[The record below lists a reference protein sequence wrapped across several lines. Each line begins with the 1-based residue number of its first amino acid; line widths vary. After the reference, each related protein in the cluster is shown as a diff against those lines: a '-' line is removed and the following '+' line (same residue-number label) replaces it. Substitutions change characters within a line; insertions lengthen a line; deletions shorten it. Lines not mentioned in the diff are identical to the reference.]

1 MTLQAYTVL
10 PDAKGQ
16 GGDVWFVS
24 NDKDMSVPKAQ
35 LGDAGRHTLIH
46 ELGHAMGLTHPGNY
60 NGILDRSKIDSHED
74 SQSHSVMSYRGERTT
89 YANHGGFR
97 ASAPQLDDIYAY
109 QSKYGVNHQTRKDDT
124 TYGFNSNTGRDF
136 LSVNTKHDK
145 MVAAIW
151 DGGGNDTLDFSGYSQ
166 DQKISLE
173 EGTFSDVGGLKGNVS
188 IAYGATI
195 ENAKGGTGN
204 DWLVGNAA
212 NNELRGGDGNDVL
225 YGAEGSDK
233 LWGGKGKDT
242 CVYGNIND
250 SSATAPDRIQDFV
263 SGEDKVDVSGIRAQL
278 GDKPLQLVSRFTGV
292 SGEAIVAY
300 DRQSNMSTLQI
311 SGKPNQPA
319 FVLEVQGELQRSDI
333 VS

>member
-1 MTLQAYTVL
+1 MTLQAHAVL

-35 LGDAGRHTLIH
+35 PGDPGCHTIIH

-89 YANHGGFR
+89 YTNHGGFR

-173 EGTFSDVGGLKGNVS
+173 EGTFSDVDGLKGNVS

-212 NNELRGGDGNDVL
+212 NNELRGGDGND
-225 YGAEGSDK
+225 
-233 LWGGKGKDT
+233 
-242 CVYGNIND
+242 

-278 GDKPLQLVSRFTGV
+278 GDKPLQFVSRFTGV
-292 SGEAIVAY
+292 SDEAIVAY

-311 SGKPNQPA
+311 SGKPSQPA

>member
-1 MTLQAYTVL
+1 MTLQAHTVL

-35 LGDAGRHTLIH
+35 PGDAGRHTIIH

-173 EGTFSDVGGLKGNVS
+173 EGTFSDVDGLKGNVS

-212 NNELRGGDGNDVL
+212 NNELRGGDGND
-225 YGAEGSDK
+225 
-233 LWGGKGKDT
+233 
-242 CVYGNIND
+242 

-278 GDKPLQLVSRFTGV
+278 GDKPLQFVSRFTGV

>member
-1 MTLQAYTVL
+1 MTLQAHTVL

-60 NGILDRSKIDSHED
+60 NGILERSKIDSHED

-212 NNELRGGDGNDVL
+212 NNELRGGDGND
-225 YGAEGSDK
+225 
-233 LWGGKGKDT
+233 
-242 CVYGNIND
+242 

-278 GDKPLQLVSRFTGV
+278 GDKPLQFVSRFTGV

-311 SGKPNQPA
+311 SGKPSQPA

>member
-1 MTLQAYTVL
+1 MTLQAHTVL

-212 NNELRGGDGNDVL
+212 NNELRGGDGND
-225 YGAEGSDK
+225 
-233 LWGGKGKDT
+233 
-242 CVYGNIND
+242 

-278 GDKPLQLVSRFTGV
+278 GDKPLQFVSRFTGV

>member
-1 MTLQAYTVL
+1 MTLQAHTVL

-24 NDKDMSVPKAQ
+24 NDKDMSLPKAQ
-35 LGDAGRHTLIH
+35 LGDAGRHTIIH

-74 SQSHSVMSYRGERTT
+74 SQSHSVMSYRGEHTT

-173 EGTFSDVGGLKGNVS
+173 EGTFSDVDGLKGNVS

-212 NNELRGGDGNDVL
+212 NNELRGGDGND
-225 YGAEGSDK
+225 
-233 LWGGKGKDT
+233 
-242 CVYGNIND
+242 

-278 GDKPLQLVSRFTGV
+278 GDKPLQFVSRFTGV

-311 SGKPNQPA
+311 SGKPSQPA

>member
-1 MTLQAYTVL
+1 MTLQAHTVL

-35 LGDAGRHTLIH
+35 PGDAGRHTLIH

-212 NNELRGGDGNDVL
+212 NNELRGGDGND
-225 YGAEGSDK
+225 
-233 LWGGKGKDT
+233 
-242 CVYGNIND
+242 

>member
-1 MTLQAYTVL
+1 MTLQAHTVL

-173 EGTFSDVGGLKGNVS
+173 EGTFSDVDGLKGNVS

-212 NNELRGGDGNDVL
+212 NNELRGGDGND
-225 YGAEGSDK
+225 
-233 LWGGKGKDT
+233 
-242 CVYGNIND
+242 

-278 GDKPLQLVSRFTGV
+278 GDKPLQFVSRFTGV

>member
-1 MTLQAYTVL
+1 MTLQAHTVL

-60 NGILDRSKIDSHED
+60 NGILERSKIDSHED

-173 EGTFSDVGGLKGNVS
+173 EGTFSDVDGLKGNVS

-212 NNELRGGDGNDVL
+212 NNELRGGDGND
-225 YGAEGSDK
+225 
-233 LWGGKGKDT
+233 
-242 CVYGNIND
+242 

-278 GDKPLQLVSRFTGV
+278 GDKPLQFVSRFTGV

-319 FVLEVQGELQRSDI
+319 FVLEGQGELQRSDI

>member
-1 MTLQAYTVL
+1 MTLQAHTVL

-35 LGDAGRHTLIH
+35 LGDAGRHTIIH
-46 ELGHAMGLTHPGNY
+46 ELGHAMGLTHSGNY

-173 EGTFSDVGGLKGNVS
+173 EGTFSDVDGLKGNVS

-212 NNELRGGDGNDVL
+212 NNELRGGDGND
-225 YGAEGSDK
+225 
-233 LWGGKGKDT
+233 
-242 CVYGNIND
+242 

-278 GDKPLQLVSRFTGV
+278 GDKPLQFVSRFTGV

>member
-1 MTLQAYTVL
+1 MTLQAHTVL

-35 LGDAGRHTLIH
+35 PGDAGCHTIIH

-173 EGTFSDVGGLKGNVS
+173 EGTFSDVDGLKGNVS

-212 NNELRGGDGNDVL
+212 NNELRGGDGND
-225 YGAEGSDK
+225 
-233 LWGGKGKDT
+233 
-242 CVYGNIND
+242 

-278 GDKPLQLVSRFTGV
+278 GDKPLQFVSRFTGV

>member
-1 MTLQAYTVL
+1 ML
-10 PDAKGQ
+10 KGR

-35 LGDAGRHTLIH
+35 PGDAGCHTIIH

-173 EGTFSDVGGLKGNVS
+173 EGTFSDVDGLKGNVS

-212 NNELRGGDGNDVL
+212 NNELRGGDGND
-225 YGAEGSDK
+225 
-233 LWGGKGKDT
+233 
-242 CVYGNIND
+242 

-278 GDKPLQLVSRFTGV
+278 GDKPLQFVSRFTGV

>member
-1 MTLQAYTVL
+1 MTLQAHTVL

-24 NDKDMSVPKAQ
+24 NDKDMSLPKAQ

-212 NNELRGGDGNDVL
+212 NNELRGGDGND
-225 YGAEGSDK
+225 
-233 LWGGKGKDT
+233 
-242 CVYGNIND
+242 

-278 GDKPLQLVSRFTGV
+278 GDKPLQFVSRFTGV

-311 SGKPNQPA
+311 SGKPSQPA

>member
-1 MTLQAYTVL
+1 MTLQAHTVL

-35 LGDAGRHTLIH
+35 LGDAGRHTIIH

-173 EGTFSDVGGLKGNVS
+173 EGTFSDVDGLKGNVS

-212 NNELRGGDGNDVL
+212 NNELRGGDGND
-225 YGAEGSDK
+225 
-233 LWGGKGKDT
+233 
-242 CVYGNIND
+242 

-278 GDKPLQLVSRFTGV
+278 GDKPLQFVSRFTGV

-311 SGKPNQPA
+311 SGKPSQPA

>member
-1 MTLQAYTVL
+1 MTLQAHTVL

-35 LGDAGRHTLIH
+35 PGDAGRHTLIH

-60 NGILDRSKIDSHED
+60 NGILERSKINSHED

-173 EGTFSDVGGLKGNVS
+173 EGTFSDVDGLKGNVS

-212 NNELRGGDGNDVL
+212 NNELRGGDGND
-225 YGAEGSDK
+225 
-233 LWGGKGKDT
+233 
-242 CVYGNIND
+242 

-278 GDKPLQLVSRFTGV
+278 GDKPLQFVSRFTGV

>member
-1 MTLQAYTVL
+1 VTLQAHTVL

-60 NGILDRSKIDSHED
+60 NGILERSKIDSHED

-173 EGTFSDVGGLKGNVS
+173 EGTFSDVDGLKGNVS

-212 NNELRGGDGNDVL
+212 NNELRGGDGND
-225 YGAEGSDK
+225 
-233 LWGGKGKDT
+233 
-242 CVYGNIND
+242 

-278 GDKPLQLVSRFTGV
+278 GDKPLQFVSRFTGV

-311 SGKPNQPA
+311 SGKPSQPA

>member
-1 MTLQAYTVL
+1 
-10 PDAKGQ
+10 
-16 GGDVWFVS
+16 
-24 NDKDMSVPKAQ
+24 MSVPKAQ
-35 LGDAGRHTLIH
+35 PGDAGRHTLIH

-74 SQSHSVMSYRGERTT
+74 SQSHSVMSYRGECTT

-173 EGTFSDVGGLKGNVS
+173 EGTFSDVDGLKGNVS

-212 NNELRGGDGNDVL
+212 NNELRGGDG
-225 YGAEGSDK
+225 
-233 LWGGKGKDT
+233 
-242 CVYGNIND
+242 ND